1 MMRGNRVMVE
11 RDGDLHRFLHEKIGS
26 EEALDVLIFLFRNR
40 EQWWSADEVRDR
52 LRIAGDA
59 TGAMSA
65 IVSKRIE
72 LRMTHLHQ
80 KGLVLM
86 NSESRTFRYDADRKV
101 TAVVESLAALND
113 DDLLVAAKLIYLRP
127 RSGADAFAA
136 AFGPRRPP
144 S

>member
-1 MMRGNRVMVE
+1 MEICTDFFTTRSDRK
-11 RDGDLHRFLHEKIGS
+11 R
-26 EEALDVLIFLFRNR
+26 LDVLIFLFRNR

-65 IVSKRIE
+65 IASKRVE

-86 NSESRTFRYDADRKV
+86 NSKSRTFRYEADRKV
-101 TAVVESLAALND
+101 TALVESLAALND
-113 DDLLVAAKLIYLRP
+113 DDLVATSKLIYLRP
-127 RSGADAFAA
+127 RSAAGAFAA
-136 AFGPRRPP
+136 AFAPRRPP